1 MSTFFPDK
9 FDCIVVGGGHAGAE
23 ASYAVSR
30 GGFKTLLIT
39 MNVDTIGQMSCNP
52 AIGGIAKGH
61 MVREID
67 ALGGLMAKAIDTT
80 GIQFKMLNTSKGPS
94 VWAPRAQADKKAYQ
108 LFIKHTLENEKNLSI
123 RQDSVENIIVEN
135 DKIEGIIT
143 GRNFTYYTNHLIL
156 TTGTFLTSL
165 IHIGQYKSEAGRLGD
180 STVKGL
186 SKSLSKY
193 NFRLG
198 RLKTGTPPRLH
209 ANSINFEGL
218 AIQDGDEDPS
228 PFSYSTEKLNQ
239 RQIPCHITYTNEKTH
254 SIINENLELSPM
266 YSGQIKSIGPRY
278 CPSIEDKIV
287 RFSDRD
293 RHQIF
298 LEPEGYDTKEIYVNG
313 ISTSLPEDVQ
323 WKIVRSIKGLENA
336 DIIRPGYAVEYD
348 YVDPTEL
355 KTNLET
361 KKIKGLYHAGQI
373 NGTTGYEEAAAQGL
387 VAGISVICSLKR
399 QDPLLF
405 SRGESYIGVLVDDLV
420 LKGVEDPYRMFTSRA
435 EHRLLLRQDNADKR
449 LMKYGRELG
458 LISFED
464 FNKMKIKYESM
475 EFIKNKIYSMNLKPS
490 SQFNEILLKKNINSI
505 KYGGD
510 LASFVKRPEIEL
522 KDCIAIF
529 PELNSLKDKDLKIIE
544 MEIKYEGYIKREQ
557 ETIDYRIKNLQ
568 IIIPPNFNYEAVNGI
583 KKEAIQ
589 KLSKHQPPNLEKALQ
604 ISGVDPSDIDLLLV
618 YLQDKK
624 NFI

>member
-435 EHRLLLRQDNADKR
+435 EYRLSLREDNADTRLTVLGRSMGLVDDARWNFYCKKQEAVSRETSR
-449 LMKYGRELG
+449 LMATWVSPKNLSVEESTTIFGQALSHEYSLAELLKRPQVSYKDMVVALNGRWANGVEEFDLTLQTQINEQVEIG
-458 LISFED
+458 
-464 FNKMKIKYESM
+464 IKYQGY
-475 EFIKNKIYSMNLKPS
+475 IDRQTL
-490 SQFNEILLKKNINSI
+490 
-505 KYGGD
+505 
-510 LASFVKRPEIEL
+510 EIERH
-522 KDCIAIF
+522 
-529 PELNSLKDKDLKIIE
+529 S
-544 MEIKYEGYIKREQ
+544 Y
-557 ETIDYRIKNLQ
+557 
-568 IIIPPNFNYEAVNGI
+568 
-583 KKEAIQ
+583 
-589 KLSKHQPPNLEKALQ
+589 
-604 ISGVDPSDIDLLLV
+604 
-618 YLQDKK
+618 
-624 NFI
+624 